1 MSKFVLDADAAI
13 KLAKAGV
20 LEKLAEHSKCIMPRQ
35 VYDEVMEGK
44 EKMLEDAFAVEA
56 LVLNKRLKIVEVDT
70 DEIQESLGTGEKA
83 ALAAFGKHKA
93 EAIVSDDRKVLA
105 KLEARGMP
113 FTTPANIIVIL
124 AANKKLTR
132 EEGLHALN
140 KIKNSI
146 REDVYMKAKEAF
158 GGK

>member
-1 MSKFVLDADAAI
+1 MYKFVLDADGAI

-20 LEKLAEHSKCIMPRQ
+20 LEVLAEHSKCLMPQQ
-35 VYDEVMEGK
+35 VYNEVMKGK
-44 EKMLEDAFAVEA
+44 EKKREDAFAVEV
-56 LVLNKRLKIVEVDT
+56 LVLNKRLKVVEVNT

-83 ALAAFGKHKA
+83 ALAAFGRYKA
-93 EAIVSDDRKVLA
+93 EAIVSDDRKFLA
-105 KLEARGMP
+105 KLEGRGLP
-113 FTTPANIIVIL
+113 FTTPANIIVML
-124 AANKKLTR
+124 TASKKLTK

-146 REDVYMKAKEAF
+146 REDVYTKAKEAL